1 MTGPSRSLRSP
12 DRDAVPT
19 LAPKLAAAVARSES
33 RIADPFVDLARR
45 YLEHEQAVYPDD
57 DSGAEAYFAAQE
69 HLEAELRATGPQSLG
84 GAIIALHI
92 VERHGRVFT
101 LADIDLW
108 LLDRVMDLLSREV

>member
-1 MTGPSRSLRSP
+1 MTGASRSPRSP
-12 DRDAVPT
+12 VGDAVPT

-33 RIADPFVDLARR
+33 RVADPFVDLARR

-57 DSGAEAYFAAQE
+57 DSGAETYFAAQE

-84 GAIIALHI
+84 GAIVALHI
-92 VERHGRVFT
+92 VERHGQVFT

-108 LLDRVMDLLSREV
+108 LLDRVMDLLSREA